1 MAKRII
7 TGLILAPM
15 LIWLV
20 LYLPKSAAV
29 VVLALAT
36 ARSVDELLRMYPEC
50 RRVDRM
56 FAMLLATLLS
66 LSPLGGSVAFGLAV
80 GLMPIAWLS
89 LCLLRPGDVETA
101 SRRAALGT
109 LAIGYVGVLCAVLV
123 AIATRTRMPDVA
135 SAHLGSLAFGPYDE
149 GRGALLGLF
158 VMVFAGDTG
167 AYFAGRSFGRH
178 KLYELISPKKTVEG
192 AIGGLIASI
201 FAGWLTSQWLLPMSA
216 SHGMFLGAACGA
228 VGQIGDLVESL
239 FKRATHTKDS
249 GTLLPGH
256 GGLLDRLDGVL
267 FAAPILQAWLVL
279 S

>member
-7 TGLILAPM
+7 TGLILAPL

-20 LYLPKSAAV
+20 LYLPKYATVA
-29 VVLALAT
+29 VLAVAT
-36 ARSVDELLRMYPEC
+36 ARCVDELLRMYPEC
-50 RRVDRM
+50 RRIDRI
-56 FAMLLATLLS
+56 FGMLLAVLLA
-66 LSPLGGSVAFGLAV
+66 LSPLGGSTAFGLAV
-80 GLMPIAWLS
+80 GLVPIAWLS

-101 SRRAALGT
+101 NRRAALGM
-109 LAIGYVGVLCAVLV
+109 LAIGYVGVLCAMLV
-123 AIATRTRMPDVA
+123 AIASRAHMPNVA
-135 SAHLGSLAFGPYDE
+135 PAHLGNLTFGPYDD

-158 VMVFAGDTG
+158 AMVFAGDTG

-192 AIGGLIASI
+192 AIGGLAASI
-201 FAGWLTSQWLLPMSA
+201 LAGWLTSQWLLPMPA
-216 SHGMFLGAACGA
+216 SHGLLLGAACGT

-267 FAAPILQAWLVL
+267 FAAPVLHAWLIL
-279 S
+279 T